1 MQRQMTCQIWFSPV
15 QRRVNIR
22 ASTPQCCIH
31 DEATVLGG
39 APSPLAYSFNFFVHK
54 FSSPSIFTH
63 YLFTPFY
70 FLYIGHLTLYSTDIL
85 PLSLDLQHYSAIIQ
99 LKNKTAASNQQKL
112 LINAQI
118 DALSKQIRRSELVT
132 EEITSLPDGVNTY
145 SSIGR
150 MFIQKNVPDLV
161 RDLSSQS
168 EEYKRTIESLKKKL
182 DYVSK
187 GLADAQQ
194 GLRDLISAKQQ
205 KM

>member
-1 MQRQMTCQIWFSPV
+1 MG
-15 QRRVNIR
+15 
-22 ASTPQCCIH
+22 
-31 DEATVLGG
+31 DG
-39 APSPLAYSFNFFVHK
+39 AVD
-54 FSSPSIFTH
+54 
-63 YLFTPFY
+63 
-70 FLYIGHLTLYSTDIL
+70 GDI
-85 PLSLDLQHYSAIIQ
+85 QKAIIQ